1 MRCCCE
7 VIFSV
12 GKGTDDN
19 DDNSKLFYFRKAHQR
34 KGGGRGVKFRR
45 TLMTDDFPLLPS
57 SIIIKDDD

>member
-1 MRCCCE
+1 MMMM
-7 VIFSV
+7 IIQNFSIL
-12 GKGTDDN
+12 GR
-19 DDNSKLFYFRKAHQR
+19 LLKAHQR